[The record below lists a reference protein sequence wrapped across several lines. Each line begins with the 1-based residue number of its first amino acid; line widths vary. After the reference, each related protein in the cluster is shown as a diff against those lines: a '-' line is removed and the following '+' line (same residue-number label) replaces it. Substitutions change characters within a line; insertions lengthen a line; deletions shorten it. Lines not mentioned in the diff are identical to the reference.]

1 MIAPPTGPAG
11 RLAQRVSLTLALLF
25 GVVGGGAAAQDGPR
39 PDLRRSLSEIVAEL
53 PLRQADF
60 AGLSAL
66 RDRAEALAA
75 ESREVQARDA
85 AALERA
91 RTARLDAGRIEPP
104 PERDAAIRAADDAL
118 RSAEER
124 VQADKALA
132 ADLDGLGNR
141 ITEARRRL
149 FAARLFARG
158 ASPLSF
164 GFWSELVDRALPQ
177 VAGKLSDLG
186 TAMAAGQEGDDAAE
200 IAIGAAV
207 VLTGLLLLYA
217 AIRKARRYAL
227 DRWQRFAAR
236 TSISPRRRAAVHA
249 LLDMTLTVCSFPL
262 AVVLLLVLNDDIDF
276 TPGSLD
282 AIIFRVL
289 TAVAGALLGAGILRA
304 MVAPRDPAHRLL
316 AVSDGTALIVARTGH
331 ALILVY
337 AADLVFAEFAV
348 AAHFRIVISQA
359 ATMAM
364 VALCCALLGLALLRL
379 SRDEAPAESDA
390 MPAARSAASLT
401 ILTPVVWAVVAVSFA
416 AMLAGYTALGGF
428 LIGRLIVTGLL
439 LALGWVV
446 LICVDALF
454 VTRAD
459 IETSPRLLR
468 LSRALAVPPDTLALG
483 SAVVSG
489 VLNVLAVTAM
499 IFVVIGP
506 WNLAYGELNPFR
518 DAFLGTHPGDV
529 RTLVGAAGF
538 AALTAIVGVALTR
551 AATGWLDRRVLPQ
564 TRLDA
569 GARYS
574 VITVVGYGGLV
585 LTLLLALGQLGVNPQ
600 SLTVIAGALSVGVG
614 FGLQSIVSNFVSGLI
629 VLAERPIRVGDLV
642 TVKGEEGRVK
652 KISVRSTL
660 LATGDRTDLIVP
672 NTDIITSIV
681 RNKTLTDVSQ
691 RLRLPVVLAQDTDLA
706 LARDILVAVAARHPN
721 VAADPA
727 PVLLLTKLGENL
739 EVEARVFV
747 HDVSQSD
754 VTRSELNH
762 LLLEFFRRSGIKLGG
777 TA

>member
-1 MIAPPTGPAG
+1 MIAPPTGTAG
-11 RLAQRVSLTLALLF
+11 RLAQRVFLTLALLF
-25 GVVGGGAAAQDGPR
+25 GVVVGGAAAQDGPR
-39 PDLRRSLSEIVAEL
+39 PDLRRSLSEIAAEL

-75 ESREVQARDA
+75 EAREVKARDA

-104 PERDAAIRAADDAL
+104 SERDAAIRAADEAL

-141 ITEARRRL
+141 ITEVRRRL

-186 TAMAAGQEGDDAAE
+186 TAMAAGQGGDDAAE
-200 IAIGAAV
+200 VAIGAAV

-236 TSISPRRRAAVHA
+236 VSISTRRRVAVYA

-282 AIIFRVL
+282 SIIFRVL
-289 TAVAGALLGAGILRA
+289 AAVAGALLGAGILRA

-337 AADLVFAEFAV
+337 AADVVFAEFAV
-348 AAHFRIVISQA
+348 AAHFRIAISQA

-364 VALCCALLGLALLRL
+364 IALCCALLGLALLRL

-489 VLNVLAVTAM
+489 VLNVLVVTAM

-529 RTLVGAAGF
+529 RTLVGAAGV
-538 AALTAIVGVALTR
+538 AALTVIVGVALTR

-706 LARDILVAVAARHPN
+706 LARDILVAVANRHPN
-721 VAADPA
+721 IAADPA

-777 TA
+777 AA

>member
-11 RLAQRVSLTLALLF
+11 RLAQRGFLTLALLL
-25 GVVGGGAAAQDGPR
+25 GVVVGGAAAQDGPR
-39 PDLRRSLSEIVAEL
+39 PDLRRSLSEIAAEL

-75 ESREVQARDA
+75 EIREVQARDA

-141 ITEARRRL
+141 ITEAQRRL

-200 IAIGAAV
+200 IALGAAV

-262 AVVLLLVLNDDIDF
+262 AVVLLLVLNDAIDF

-289 TAVAGALLGAGILRA
+289 AAVAGALLGAGILRA

-364 VALCCALLGLALLRL
+364 IALCCALLGLALLRL

-401 ILTPVVWAVVAVSFA
+401 ILTPVVWAGVAVSFA

-564 TRLDA
+564 MRLDA

-672 NTDIITSIV
+672 NTDIMTSIV

-727 PVLLLTKLGENL
+727 PVMLLTKLGESL

-747 HDVSQSD
+747 HDVSQGD

-777 TA
+777 AT

>member
-11 RLAQRVSLTLALLF
+11 RLAQRVSLILALLF

-39 PDLRRSLSEIVAEL
+39 PDLRRSLSEIAAEL

-217 AIRKARRYAL
+217 AIRKARRYTL

-282 AIIFRVL
+282 SIIFRVL
-289 TAVAGALLGAGILRA
+289 AAVAGALLGAGILRA

-364 VALCCALLGLALLRL
+364 IALCCALLGLALLRL

-401 ILTPVVWAVVAVSFA
+401 ILTPVVWAGLAVSFA

-727 PVLLLTKLGENL
+727 PVLLLTKLGESL

-762 LLLEFFRRSGIKLGG
+762 LLLEFFRRAGIKLGG

>member
-11 RLAQRVSLTLALLF
+11 RLAQRVSLILALLF
-25 GVVGGGAAAQDGPR
+25 GAVGGGAAAQDGPR
-39 PDLRRSLSEIVAEL
+39 PDLRRSLSEIAAEL

-217 AIRKARRYAL
+217 AIRKARRYTL

-282 AIIFRVL
+282 SIIFRVL
-289 TAVAGALLGAGILRA
+289 AAVAGALLGAGILRA

-364 VALCCALLGLALLRL
+364 IALCCALLGLALLRL

-401 ILTPVVWAVVAVSFA
+401 ILTPVVWAGVAVSFA

-564 TRLDA
+564 THLDA

-727 PVLLLTKLGENL
+727 PVLLLTKLGESL

-762 LLLEFFRRSGIKLGG
+762 LLLEFFRRAGIKLGG